1 MYFVKEDELEK
12 LRSALLHSY
21 DKRKPLA
28 RRLIEALRNRSQT
41 EKKVTRLKTG
51 RKGDKDAA

>member
-1 MYFVKEDELEK
+1 MKEDELEK

-21 DKRKPLA
+21 DKRKTLA